1 MVDAPAVVQRYFPEY
16 REIYARLGWT
26 MFQSIDRVYD
36 AGKAARRLSFVCRTG
51 FKQKLAELQRSF
63 SASSHLAP

>member
-1 MVDAPAVVQRYFPEY
+1 MVARYFPDY

-36 AGKAARRLSFVCRTG
+36 ASKAAQRLG
-51 FKQKLAELQRSF
+51 FTCGIGFREKLEELQRRG
-63 SASSHLAP
+63 PT